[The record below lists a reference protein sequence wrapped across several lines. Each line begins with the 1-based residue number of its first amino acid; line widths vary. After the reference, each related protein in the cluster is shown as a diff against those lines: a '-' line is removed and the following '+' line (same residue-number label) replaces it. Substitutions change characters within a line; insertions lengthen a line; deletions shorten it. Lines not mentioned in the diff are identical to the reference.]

1 MATAI
6 RATTTAN
13 TAAIMSTDATTKDR
27 RLKWVIAAAALLIGG
42 SLVLMA
48 VPRIAAYGFVL
59 SAGAVIQ
66 AVDDGRGVSQEQ
78 AEAAYRSYSQ
88 ALAWR
93 PRDPVLRHDRARLA
107 GRLAVLEPRSAAQWR
122 ERAVRDFRRAVA
134 AAPGD
139 GTAWARLALAELE
152 AGADIKEVLPMLR
165 LARLTAPR
173 RASALLPQFSIVMR
187 HWEAMPEEMRTH
199 ALADLPSFW
208 SRGALRPLIVAD
220 YLNAGYAARA
230 AFRERLGENAGALNA
245 FDRALASSFR
255 G

>member
-1 MATAI
+1 M
-6 RATTTAN
+6 
-13 TAAIMSTDATTKDR
+13 
-27 RLKWVIAAAALLIGG
+27 
-42 SLVLMA
+42 
-48 VPRIAAYGFVL
+48 VL
-59 SAGAVIQ
+59 SAGAVIE
-66 AVDDGRGVSQEQ
+66 AVEAGVGVSQEQ

-230 AFRERLGENAGALNA
+230 AFRARLGENAGALNA